1 MSPWRLQAKALLSAI
16 ESRFSYQRQYALW
29 CHIALPITFSL
40 FMIEHI
46 HTLDKQALAC
56 AGGDCKAAVPL
67 NS

>member
-1 MSPWRLQAKALLSAI
+1 
-16 ESRFSYQRQYALW
+16 
-29 CHIALPITFSL
+29 
-40 FMIEHI
+40 MIEHI